1 MVIHLT
7 FNQTVG
13 PIATKAGI
21 RLSAH
26 RATLVCLELVSQ
38 RGSGAG

>member
-26 RATLVCLELVSQ
+26 RATLVCHLILGE
-38 RGSGAG
+38 